1 MDISVCTSPELSG
14 ILYTVKSILTI
25 IQMVAPILLIIML
38 AIHLIKLAA
47 NPDNEK
53 KMLPKLKNSIIAL
66 FIIFLIP
73 TIASATM
80 YILGTR
86 TELSTCWNQAEKPNS
101 NVNYYYET
109 NENRTKKFLQNS
121 NDYEKGKKT
130 GGTAGA
136 ANSTHD
142 KKDYSNGD
150 LNVVKAVDTNINNPK
165 SNIGN
170 GRNVYRATQA
180 GCYTGKYAV
189 YSMNKNYG
197 SIDESSKGGR
207 ICWSDIS
214 TGKQVKCIE
223 IGSEGGHMDGL
234 AYDNDR
240 GVILKTGKGNLIVID
255 NQTKQIIGHS
265 NISEIHVGI
274 TYVPYIHMLVGY
286 SGGSLK
292 YYKYNPSNNTYE
304 KQGNVNLQ
312 NWNGDSIQGIGTDGT
327 NIFIADS
334 SPDGG
339 KRALYTYSLKG
350 EKLEERTFGS
360 GFGSMSDEVEA
371 AFADNAGNLYLVCPQ
386 GIGRVTNYRANR
398 IGLTD
403 NS

>member
-1 MDISVCTSPELSG
+1 
-14 ILYTVKSILTI
+14 
-25 IQMVAPILLIIML
+25 
-38 AIHLIKLAA
+38 
-47 NPDNEK
+47 
-53 KMLPKLKNSIIAL
+53 
-66 FIIFLIP
+66 
-73 TIASATM
+73 
-80 YILGTR
+80 
-86 TELSTCWNQAEKPNS
+86 
-101 NVNYYYET
+101 
-109 NENRTKKFLQNS
+109 
-121 NDYEKGKKT
+121 
-130 GGTAGA
+130 
-136 ANSTHD
+136 
-142 KKDYSNGD
+142 
-150 LNVVKAVDTNINNPK
+150 
-165 SNIGN
+165 
-170 GRNVYRATQA
+170 
-180 GCYTGKYAV
+180 
-189 YSMNKNYG
+189 
-197 SIDESSKGGR
+197 
-207 ICWSDIS
+207 
-214 TGKQVKCIE
+214 
-223 IGSEGGHMDGL
+223 MDGL

-304 KQGNVNLQ
+304 KQGKVNLQ